1 MKEQSKTSDKKSPR
15 TKIRRSSLFRRFFL
29 TSALM
34 LLGTLLIAGL
44 TLMVFVS
51 GYWTNEKAELL
62 KKNVYSVANNTADV
76 LSSEYMDENR
86 KASIMMICNNLNQIS
101 SAIDADIFVV
111 DTEGRIIYCKDILKS
126 GFSLY
131 TGSCMLHGSYKIDEK
146 IMRTALDRSCSL
158 TGDLEGNLDSLSFI
172 VSSPVKVGEETVA
185 VVFATQ
191 SLTKGLAPYII
202 AIFRMFS
209 YASMIGILFALI
221 VAYIS
226 TARTTRPLRL
236 MSEAARR
243 YANGD
248 FSYRIPVDV
257 RKTRNPDEITTLIEA
272 FNSMAQDLATLESSR
287 RSFIAN
293 VSHELKTPM
302 TTIGGFIDGILDGT
316 ISKDEEEKY
325 LKIVSDEVK
334 RLSRLVASMLNLS
347 KIEAGEMK
355 IELKEIDLSSLVFN
369 SLLTF
374 EKAIN
379 DKSIEI
385 TGLDKMQS
393 VMVHA
398 DEGLLHQVLYNLIDN
413 AVKFTPAGGEINVR
427 TEKENGGTTFYIRN
441 YGKGVP
447 QEEIGR
453 IFERFYKVDKSRSYD
468 VKSTGLGLYIV
479 KSIVEMHSG
488 KVGADSKEGEYTEF
502 YFTLPD

>member
-1 MKEQSKTSDKKSPR
+1 MSEKYTA
-15 TKIRRSSLFRRFFL
+15 RSSSIFWRYLVTMFL
-29 TSALM
+29 IIAIVFTV
-34 LLGTLLIAGL
+34 LGVS
-44 TLMVFVS
+44 LMVFVASYWKNETIDLLQENVVRLADASQEYFNLDEEYGFKSPKVMLAYSLSLVSSSINSDIYIVDLDGNAIVCKDMS
-51 GYWTNEKAELL
+51 GNNLGSGACEEHKSHTLPASIIENSMDKTYVHLGEVGDVYDESYLL
-62 KKNVYSVANNTADV
+62 VCEPIKVNDSTIAIVVGASPSVAAMTPYV
-76 LSSEYMDENR
+76 
-86 KASIMMICNNLNQIS
+86 ASITKMFLIS
-101 SAIDADIFVV
+101 
-111 DTEGRIIYCKDILKS
+111 
-126 GFSLY
+126 
-131 TGSCMLHGSYKIDEK
+131 
-146 IMRTALDRSCSL
+146 
-158 TGDLEGNLDSLSFI
+158 
-172 VSSPVKVGEETVA
+172 A
-185 VVFATQ
+185 VVALVVAAVCIYITTY
-191 SLTKGLAPYII
+191 SLTKPLRNMANVT
-202 AIFRMFS
+202 RS
-209 YASMIGILFALI
+209 YAK
-221 VAYIS
+221 
-226 TARTTRPLRL
+226 
-236 MSEAARR
+236 
-243 YANGD
+243 GD
-248 FSYRIPVDV
+248 FSTRIDV
-257 RKTRNPDEITTLIEA
+257 KGHDE
-272 FNSMAQDLATLESSR
+272 LATLALSLNKMAQSLSALEYSR
-287 RSFIAN
+287 RSFISN